1 MYTCKYCTHPYD
13 SFIIGAVLG
22 ALLVVFRT
30 QFLSLFTS
38 DPDVLHYGSIRLG
51 IMGCSYFVSA
61 FMDNAAAGARGLG
74 RSVIPTII
82 VIMGSVYLESYGCV
96 QYLQVY
102 IQ

>member
-1 MYTCKYCTHPYD
+1 MMAAFYTACTSFIAQNLGARKRDRIRKAYLVTQMY

-51 IMGCSYFVSA
+51 IMGCSY
-61 FMDNAAAGARGLG
+61 LY
-74 RSVIPTII
+74 PHLW
-82 VIMGSVYLESYGCV
+82 IMRQREQEDLAEAL
-96 QYLQVY
+96 YLQ
-102 IQ
+102 